1 MTVYNPLLVES
12 FGHGSL
18 TWLLS
23 YGWTVSGTTL
33 TTTVKHQTSSGA
45 GSGYSAAM
53 GSGNALYSPL
63 VATTGRYLHIVVNS
77 PTVTGTSNLYFFRL
91 GAANCAITCNQG
103 TVRLYRGNAATL
115 LATAASTIS
124 TATNHLWVCDVVA
137 KDLGQMRL
145 YVDRSATPLVETA
158 AGLTTD
164 CQQTATADVDQIV
177 GSHSSTSTT
186 YWMDVVWFPAADGL
200 PTFEC
205 YGQWQYP
212 TGNGVVTFTPTT
224 PPNWACVD
232 DACVTADYVSRTSA
246 GTDYLTYPALS
257 TTPIGSSAITIVAV
271 AQHLYGTAEGAI
283 TTAANTVSSGAVTGS
298 GTLRTLSAGGTYSG
312 LQDYFTSD
320 PNTSAAWTVTGLN
333 TASFG
338 YTVA

>member
-1 MTVYNPLLVES
+1 MTVYNPLIIES

-18 TWLLS
+18 TWLGS
-23 YGWTVSGTTL
+23 YGWTYSGL
-33 TTTVKHQTSSGA
+33 SLGTTVKHQTVSGA
-45 GSGYSAAM
+45 GSGYSAVL
-53 GSGNALYSPL
+53 GNGNSIFSPL
-63 VATTGRYLHIVVNS
+63 VPTTGRYLHLVVNS
-77 PTVTGTSNLYFFRL
+77 PTSIGTSNLYFYRL
-91 GAANCAITCNQG
+91 GTANCSITCNQG
-103 TVRLYRGNAATL
+103 TVRLYRGAVATL
-115 LATAASTIS
+115 LATAGSSIS
-124 TATNHLWVCDVVA
+124 TATNHLWICDVVA

-145 YVDRSATPLVETA
+145 YLDRSATPLVETA

-164 CQQTATADVDQIV
+164 CQASATADVDQIV
-177 GSHSSTSTT
+177 GSHSSSNTT
-186 YWMDVVWFPAADGL
+186 YWMDLVWFPAADGL

-212 TGNGVVTFTPTT
+212 TGNGVVTFTPST

-232 DACVTADYVSRTSA
+232 DACLTVDYNSRTSA
-246 GTDYLTYPALS
+246 GTDYLTYAALS

-283 TTAANTVSSGAVTGS
+283 TTAANTVSSGAATGS
-298 GTLRTLSAGGTYSG
+298 GVLRSLSAGGTYSG

-320 PNTSAAWTVTGLN
+320 PSTSAAWTVAGLN
-333 TASFG
+333 AASFG

>member
-1 MTVYNPLLVES
+1 MTYNPLLVES

-33 TTTVKHQTSSGA
+33 SGAVKHQTLSGA

-53 GSGNALYSPL
+53 GSGNALFSPL
-63 VATTGRYLHIVVNS
+63 VPTTGQYLHVVVNS
-77 PTVTGTSNLYFFRL
+77 PTATGTSNLYFYRS
-91 GAANCAITCNQG
+91 GAANCSITCNQG
-103 TVRLYRGNAATL
+103 VVRLYRGAATTL

-145 YVDRSATPLVETA
+145 YVDRSATPLVATA

-164 CQQTATADVDQIV
+164 CQQQALADVDQIV
-177 GSHSSTSTT
+177 GSHTSTSTT
-186 YWMDVVWFPAADGL
+186 YWMDLVWFPAADGL

-205 YGQWQYP
+205 YGQWQVP
-212 TGNGVVTFTPTT
+212 TGNGVVTFTPSTGT
-224 PPNWACVD
+224 NFSCVD
-232 DACVTADYVSRTSA
+232 DACVTTDFNSKTTA
-246 GTDYLTYPALS
+246 GADYLTYPALS
-257 TTPIGSSAITIVAV
+257 TTPIGASAITIVAV
-271 AQHLYGTAEGAI
+271 TQQLYGTVEGAI
-283 TTAANTVSSGAVTGS
+283 TTAANTVSSGATTGS
-298 GTLRTLSAGGTYSG
+298 GALRALSAGGTYSG

-320 PNTSAAWTVTGLN
+320 PNTGLAWTVSNLN
-333 TASFG
+333 LASFG
-338 YTVA
+338 YKVA